1 MGDQRKDQNLPA
13 RPASSLMGQL
23 VRQRQGGEVAS
34 PNQGTGGLVGKD
46 QNTGLS
52 GGQTGTQFGSK
63 DGSTGLGGSQQ
74 STGLGGNQQSTG
86 LGGNQQSTGLGNKG
100 YQTQASKTV
109 GGSGLETGRNSSA
122 GVTET
127 SGPSKSDI
135 ERIDAK
141 DDSGH
146 FGGHGES
153 SSGSSTQD
161 SSTKFSANQQLIR
174 EREKLI
180 IEQLRRELDTSR
192 LTNISEDTQQQ
203 VRQRIR
209 EIVNSDPAPL
219 TMMEKGILLQ
229 NVLDEVFG
237 FGPLGPLLRDPS
249 IGDICVNGCHSIYV
263 ERNGRL
269 EKTNVVFEDNRHLRM
284 TIDKIIQPLGRR
296 LDDNSPMVDAR
307 LPNGSRVN
315 ATIPP
320 VTIDGPTVTI
330 RMFGTS
336 IMSLGQLVEKGALSV
351 QMAEVLKAL
360 VKGRINMIISGG
372 TGSGKT
378 TLLNALSA
386 HINPRERIITIED
399 AAELRLQHEHW
410 VRMETRPP
418 NTEGKGQIN
427 QRMLV
432 VNCLRMRPDRI
443 ILGECRGEE
452 AFDMLQA
459 MNTGHGG
466 SMTTIHANTPRDCTK
481 RLENMILMSG
491 AEMPPKAAR
500 ELIASALQVIIQ
512 IRRLEDGTRRL
523 TEIAEITGMEGDT
536 IAISSMFLL
545 EREGRD
551 PRGFFKCRHVGSGLP
566 PKFLDQ
572 LEQESVPFK
581 LEWLR

>member
-1 MGDQRKDQNLPA
+1 MGDERKDQNLPA
-13 RPASSLMGQL
+13 KPTSSLMGQL
-23 VRQRQGGEVAS
+23 VRQRQGEGIVPS
-34 PNQGTGGLVGKD
+34 QQ
-46 QNTGLS
+46 QNTGLA
-52 GGQTGTQFGSK
+52 GGQAGTNVGARPGAAPPPGQSGMARPGGAAPQTGVAGARPA
-63 DGSTGLGGSQQ
+63 GG
-74 STGLGGNQQSTG
+74 GGVP
-86 LGGNQQSTGLGNKG
+86 
-100 YQTQASKTV
+100 A
-109 GGSGLETGRNSSA
+109 
-122 GVTET
+122 TE
-127 SGPSKSDI
+127 GPTRSDI

-141 DDSGH
+141 DEYG
-146 FGGHGES
+146 GYGHG
-153 SSGSSTQD
+153 GGPAD
-161 SSTKFSANQQLIR
+161 AGGGGGDVGGKFSANQQLIR
-174 EREKLI
+174 EREKFI

-192 LTNISEDTQQQ
+192 LTNISEDTQAQ
-203 VRQRIR
+203 VRARIR

-249 IGDICVNGCHSIYV
+249 VGDICVNSVGSVYV
-263 ERNGRL
+263 ERHGRL
-269 EKTNVVFEDNRHLRM
+269 EKTSVVFENDRHLRQ

-296 LDDNSPMVDAR
+296 LDENSPMVDAR

-320 VTIDGPTVTI
+320 VTIDGPTITI
-330 RMFGTS
+330 RCFGTS
-336 IMSLGQLVEKGALSV
+336 IMSLGQLCEKGSMSV
-351 QMAEVLKAL
+351 QMAEVLKAC

-418 NTEGKGQIN
+418 NTEGRGQIT

-432 VNCLRMRPDRI
+432 INCLRMRPDRI

-459 MNTGHGG
+459 MNTGHSG
-466 SMTTIHANTPRDCTK
+466 SMTTIHANNPRDCTK
-481 RLENMILMSG
+481 RLENMILMCG
-491 AEMPPKAAR
+491 MEMPQKAAR
-500 ELIASALQVIIQ
+500 ELIASAIQVIVQ
-512 IRRLEDGTRRL
+512 IKRLEDGTRRV

-536 IAISSMFLL
+536 IAISTMFAL

-566 PKFLDQ
+566 PKFLEQ
-572 LEQESVPFK
+572 LEQEAVPFK

>member
-1 MGDQRKDQNLPA
+1 
-13 RPASSLMGQL
+13 MGQL
-23 VRQRQGGEVAS
+23 VKQRQGAEIA
-34 PNQGTGGLVGKD
+34 P
-46 QNTGLS
+46 
-52 GGQTGTQFGSK
+52 
-63 DGSTGLGGSQQ
+63 SQPQ
-74 STGLGGNQQSTG
+74 STGLAGQGPNTGVSGAGPSTG
-86 LGGNQQSTGLGNKG
+86 
-100 YQTQASKTV
+100 V
-109 GGSGLETGRNSSA
+109 GGRASAPPPGSANMPRQNTGTHTSVNATGGRPSGGVPATG
-122 GVTET
+122 E
-127 SGPSKSDI
+127 GPSRADI

-141 DDSGH
+141 DDFQG
-146 FGGHGES
+146 FGHGGS
-153 SSGSSTQD
+153 DASQSGD
-161 SSTKFSANQQLIR
+161 AGAKFSANQTLIR

-192 LTNISEDTQQQ
+192 LTNISEDTQAQ
-203 VRQRIR
+203 VRARIR

-249 IGDICVNGCHSIYV
+249 VGDICVNGVSNIYV
-263 ERNGRL
+263 ERHGRL
-269 EKTNVVFEDNRHLRM
+269 EKTTVAFENDRHLRQ

-320 VTIDGPTVTI
+320 VSIDGPTITI
-330 RMFGTS
+330 RCFGTS
-336 IMSLGQLVEKGALSV
+336 IMSLGQLVEKGAMSV
-351 QMAEVLKAL
+351 QMAEVLKAC

-399 AAELRLQHEHW
+399 AAELRLQHDHW
-410 VRMETRPP
+410 VRMETRPA
-418 NTEGKGQIN
+418 NTEGKGQIT

-432 VNCLRMRPDRI
+432 INTLRMRPDRI

-491 AEMPPKAAR
+491 VDMPAKAAR
-500 ELIASALQVIIQ
+500 ELIASAIQVIIQ
-512 IRRLEDGTRRL
+512 ISRLEDGTRRVK
-523 TEIAEITGMEGDT
+523 EVSEITGMEGDI
-536 IAISSMFLL
+536 IAISTMFHL

-551 PRGFFKCRHVGSGLP
+551 PRGFFKCKHVGSGLP

-572 LEQESVPFK
+572 LEQEAVPFK

>member
-1 MGDQRKDQNLPA
+1 MGDERKDQNLPA

-23 VRQRQGGEVAS
+23 VRQRQGADVVPA
-34 PNQGTGGLVGKD
+34 QQQT
-46 QNTGLS
+46 TGLS
-52 GGQTGTQFGSK
+52 GQQ
-63 DGSTGLGGSQQ
+63 GSTG
-74 STGLGGNQQSTG
+74 
-86 LGGNQQSTGLGNKG
+86 
-100 YQTQASKTV
+100 V
-109 GGSGLETGRNSSA
+109 GGRTSAPPTGQSGVQRSGGPATGVAGGAGGRPGAGLEAAT
-122 GVTET
+122 
-127 SGPSKSDI
+127 GPSRAEI

-141 DDSGH
+141 EDAGY
-146 FGGHGES
+146 GHGGASENAAV
-153 SSGSSTQD
+153 GSD
-161 SSTKFSANQQLIR
+161 MGNKFSANQGLIR
-174 EREKLI
+174 EREKFI
-180 IEQLRRELDTSR
+180 IDQLRRELDTSR
-192 LTNISEDTQQQ
+192 LTNISEDTQAQ
-203 VRQRIR
+203 VRARIR

-249 IGDICVNGCHSIYV
+249 VGDICVNGVNNIYV
-263 ERNGRL
+263 ERHGRL
-269 EKTNVVFEDNRHLRM
+269 EKTSVAFENERHLRQ

-320 VTIDGPTVTI
+320 VTIDGPTITI
-330 RMFGTS
+330 RCFGANA
-336 IMSLGQLVEKGALSV
+336 MSLGQLVEKGAMSV
-351 QMAEVLKAL
+351 QMAEVLKSC
-360 VKGRINMIISGG
+360 VKGRINLIISGG

-399 AAELRLQHEHW
+399 AAELRLQHDHW
-410 VRMETRPP
+410 VRMETRPA
-418 NTEGKGQIN
+418 NTEGKGQIT

-432 VNCLRMRPDRI
+432 VNTLRMRPDRI
-443 ILGECRGEE
+443 IMGECRGEE

-459 MNTGHGG
+459 MNTGHSG

-481 RLENMILMSG
+481 RLENMILMCG
-491 AEMPPKAAR
+491 MDMPAKAAR
-500 ELIASALQVIIQ
+500 ELIASAIQVIVQ
-512 IRRLEDGTRRL
+512 IRRLEDGTRRV
-523 TEIAEITGMEGDT
+523 TEVCEITGMEGDT
-536 IAISSMFLL
+536 IAISSLFHL

-551 PRGFFKCRHVGSGLP
+551 TRGFFKCRHVGSGLP

-581 LEWLR
+581 LDWLR

>member
-1 MGDQRKDQNLPA
+1 MGDERKDQNLPA
-13 RPASSLMGQL
+13 RPTSSLMGQL
-23 VRQRQGGEVAS
+23 VRQRQAS
-34 PNQGTGGLVGKD
+34 DVVPTQQ
-46 QNTGLS
+46 QNTGVAGQQQATGVGGGRTAGPPPGAS
-52 GGQTGTQFGSK
+52 GMARP
-63 DGSTGLGGSQQ
+63 
-74 STGLGGNQQSTG
+74 GGNQTG
-86 LGGNQQSTGLGNKG
+86 VAGSRTGG
-100 YQTQASKTV
+100 A
-109 GGSGLETGRNSSA
+109 GGVPSA
-122 GVTET
+122 E
-127 SGPSKSDI
+127 GPSRADI

-141 DDSGH
+141 DDYGH
-146 FGGHGES
+146 YDNRQAAPDTGTAGADLGA
-153 SSGSSTQD
+153 
-161 SSTKFSANQQLIR
+161 KFSANQQLIR

-180 IEQLRRELDTSR
+180 IDQLRRELDTSR
-192 LTNISEDTQQQ
+192 LTNISEDTQAQ
-203 VRQRIR
+203 VRARIR

-249 IGDICVNGCHSIYV
+249 VGDICVNGCNNVYV
-263 ERNGRL
+263 ERHGRL
-269 EKTNVVFEDNRHLRM
+269 EKTSIVFENERHLRQ

-320 VTIDGPTVTI
+320 VTIDGPTITI
-330 RMFGTS
+330 RCFGTS
-336 IMSLGQLVEKGALSV
+336 IMSLGQLVEKGSLSV
-351 QMAEVLKAL
+351 QMAEVMKAC
-360 VKGRINMIISGG
+360 VKGRINTIISGG

-410 VRMETRPP
+410 VRMETRPA
-418 NTEGKGQIN
+418 NTEGKGQIT

-432 VNCLRMRPDRI
+432 INCLRMRPDRI

-481 RLENMILMSG
+481 RLENMILMAG
-491 AEMPPKAAR
+491 VEIPAKAAR
-500 ELIASALQVIIQ
+500 ELISSAIQVIIQ
-512 IRRLEDGTRRL
+512 IRRLEDGTRRV
-523 TEIAEITGMEGDT
+523 TEIAEIAGMEGDT
-536 IAISSMFLL
+536 IAISTMFHL

-551 PRGFFKCRHVGSGLP
+551 PRGFFKCKHVGSGLP
-566 PKFLDQ
+566 PKFLEQ
-572 LEQESVPFK
+572 LEQEAVPFK

>member
-1 MGDQRKDQNLPA
+1 MGDERKDQNLPA
-13 RPASSLMGQL
+13 KPTSSLMGQL
-23 VRQRQGGEVAS
+23 VRQRQGEGIVPS
-34 PNQGTGGLVGKD
+34 QQ
-46 QNTGLS
+46 QNTGLA
-52 GGQTGTQFGSK
+52 GGQAGTNVGARPGAAPPPGQSGMARPAGAAPQTGVAGARPA
-63 DGSTGLGGSQQ
+63 GG
-74 STGLGGNQQSTG
+74 GGVP
-86 LGGNQQSTGLGNKG
+86 
-100 YQTQASKTV
+100 A
-109 GGSGLETGRNSSA
+109 
-122 GVTET
+122 TE
-127 SGPSKSDI
+127 GPTRSDI

-141 DDSGH
+141 DEYG
-146 FGGHGES
+146 GYGHG
-153 SSGSSTQD
+153 GGPAD
-161 SSTKFSANQQLIR
+161 AGGGGGDVGGKFSANQQLIR
-174 EREKLI
+174 EREKFI

-192 LTNISEDTQQQ
+192 LTNISEDTQAQ
-203 VRQRIR
+203 VRARIR

-249 IGDICVNGCHSIYV
+249 VGDICVNSVGSVYV
-263 ERNGRL
+263 ERHGRL
-269 EKTNVVFEDNRHLRM
+269 EKTSVVFENDRHLRQ

-296 LDDNSPMVDAR
+296 LDENSPMVDAR

-320 VTIDGPTVTI
+320 VTIDGPTITI
-330 RMFGTS
+330 RCFGTS
-336 IMSLGQLVEKGALSV
+336 IMSLGQLCEKGSMSV
-351 QMAEVLKAL
+351 QMAEVLKAC

-418 NTEGKGQIN
+418 NTEGRGQIT

-432 VNCLRMRPDRI
+432 INCLRMRPDRI

-459 MNTGHGG
+459 MNTGHSG
-466 SMTTIHANTPRDCTK
+466 SMTTIHANNPRDCTK
-481 RLENMILMSG
+481 RLENMILMCG
-491 AEMPPKAAR
+491 MEMPQKAAR
-500 ELIASALQVIIQ
+500 ELIASAIQVIVQ
-512 IRRLEDGTRRL
+512 IKRLEDGTRRV

-536 IAISSMFLL
+536 IAISTMFAL

-566 PKFLDQ
+566 PKFLEQ
-572 LEQESVPFK
+572 LEQEAVPFK

>member
-1 MGDQRKDQNLPA
+1 MGDDRKDQNLPA
-13 RPASSLMGQL
+13 RPTSSLMGQL
-23 VRQRQGGEVAS
+23 VRQRQGGEVVPA
-34 PNQGTGGLVGKD
+34 QQ

-52 GGQTGTQFGSK
+52 GQGQATGVGARPGGAGPTPGQSGMVRP
-63 DGSTGLGGSQQ
+63 GGGGTGMAAGRPGG
-74 STGLGGNQQSTG
+74 GGVP
-86 LGGNQQSTGLGNKG
+86 
-100 YQTQASKTV
+100 AA
-109 GGSGLETGRNSSA
+109 E
-122 GVTET
+122 
-127 SGPSKSDI
+127 GPTRADVD
-135 ERIDAK
+135 RIDAK
-141 DDSGH
+141 DDYGSH
-146 FGGHGES
+146 GGG
-153 SSGSSTQD
+153 GGAAAAD
-161 SSTKFSANQQLIR
+161 AGGDVGGKFSANQQLIR
-174 EREKLI
+174 EREKFI

-192 LTNISEDTQQQ
+192 LTNISEDTQAQ
-203 VRQRIR
+203 VRARIR

-249 IGDICVNGCHSIYV
+249 VGDICVNNYNSVYV
-263 ERNGRL
+263 ERHGRL
-269 EKTNVVFEDNRHLRM
+269 EKTSVVFENDRHLRQ

-296 LDDNSPMVDAR
+296 LDENSPMVDAR

-330 RMFGTS
+330 RCFGTS
-336 IMSLGQLVEKGALSV
+336 IMSLGQLCEKGSMSV
-351 QMAEVLKAL
+351 QMAEVLKAC
-360 VKGRINMIISGG
+360 VKGRINLIISGG

-418 NTEGKGQIN
+418 NTEGRGQIT

-432 VNCLRMRPDRI
+432 INCLRMRPDRI

-459 MNTGHGG
+459 MNTGHSG
-466 SMTTIHANTPRDCTK
+466 SMTTIHSNNPRDCTK
-481 RLENMILMSG
+481 RLENMILMCG
-491 AEMPPKAAR
+491 MEMPQKAAR
-500 ELIASALQVIIQ
+500 ELIASAIQVIVQ
-512 IRRLEDGTRRL
+512 ISRLEDGTRRV

-536 IAISSMFLL
+536 IAISSMFVL

-551 PRGFFKCRHVGSGLP
+551 ARGFFKCRHVGSGLP
-566 PKFLDQ
+566 PKFLEQ
-572 LEQESVPFK
+572 LEQEAVPFK

>member
-1 MGDQRKDQNLPA
+1 MADEQKDQPNNPNAPA

-23 VRQRQGGEVAS
+23 VRQRQSGEVAPQQPAGGTGS
-34 PNQGTGGLVGKD
+34 SVPAKQTTGGGLAQGGPGSGVTGTNAPGAGVAGAGGPGSGVAAAQPPSRADLERIDRNEDYAGTGGDTTNLE
-46 QNTGLS
+46 
-52 GGQTGTQFGSK
+52 SK
-63 DGSTGLGGSQQ
+63 FQ
-74 STGLGGNQQSTG
+74 
-86 LGGNQQSTGLGNKG
+86 
-100 YQTQASKTV
+100 
-109 GGSGLETGRNSSA
+109 
-122 GVTET
+122 
-127 SGPSKSDI
+127 
-135 ERIDAK
+135 
-141 DDSGH
+141 
-146 FGGHGES
+146 
-153 SSGSSTQD
+153 
-161 SSTKFSANQQLIR
+161 ANQALIR
-174 EREKLI
+174 EREKVV

-192 LTNISEDTQQQ
+192 LTQISEDTQAQ
-203 VRQRIR
+203 VRNRIR
-209 EIVNSDPAPL
+209 EMVNSDPAPL
-219 TMMEKGILLQ
+219 TMLEKGILLQ

-249 IGDICVNGCHSIYV
+249 IGDICVNGPFAVYV
-263 ERNGRL
+263 ERSGRL
-269 EKTNVVFEDNRHLRM
+269 EKAPVVFENERHLRQ

-320 VTIDGPTVTI
+320 VTIDGPTLTI
-330 RMFGTS
+330 RCFGTT
-336 IMSLGQLVEKGALSV
+336 IMSLGQLVEKGAMSV
-351 QMAEVLKAL
+351 QMAEVLKAC

-386 HINPRERIITIED
+386 HIGHRERIITIED

-427 QRMLV
+427 QRMCV
-432 VNCLRMRPDRI
+432 INCLRMRPDRI

-466 SMTTIHANTPRDCTK
+466 SMTTVHANTPRDATK
-481 RLENMILMSG
+481 RLENMVLMAG
-491 AEMPPKAAR
+491 VDMPPKAVR
-500 ELIASALQVIIQ
+500 ELIASALQVIVQ
-512 IRRLEDGTRRL
+512 IRRLEDGTRRV
-523 TEIAEITGMEGDT
+523 TEVAEITGMEGDV
-536 IAISSMFLL
+536 IAINTMFHL

-551 PRGFFKCRHVGSGLP
+551 ARGFFKCKHVGSGLP

>member
-1 MGDQRKDQNLPA
+1 MADEDKNLPA

-23 VRQRQGGEVAS
+23 VRQRQDGGVVPA
-34 PNQGTGGLVGKD
+34 QQ
-46 QNTGLS
+46 QNTGVA
-52 GGQTGTQFGSK
+52 GAGQQTGVGGARGS
-63 DGSTGLGGSQQ
+63 
-74 STGLGGNQQSTG
+74 
-86 LGGNQQSTGLGNKG
+86 
-100 YQTQASKTV
+100 APPP
-109 GGSGLETGRNSSA
+109 GGSGMARPGGPATGVGGGAAKPGGA
-122 GVTET
+122 GLPASE
-127 SGPSKSDI
+127 SGPSRADI
-135 ERIDAK
+135 DRIDAK
-141 DDSGH
+141 DDYGH
-146 FGGHGES
+146 MGGHGGPEP
-153 SSGSSTQD
+153 SSGGGGSD
-161 SSTKFSANQQLIR
+161 LGAKFSANQQLIR

-180 IEQLRRELDTSR
+180 IDQLRRELDTSR
-192 LTNISEDTQQQ
+192 LTNISEDTQAQ
-203 VRQRIR
+203 VRARIR

-249 IGDICVNGCHSIYV
+249 VGDICVNGTNAVYV
-263 ERNGRL
+263 ERHGRL
-269 EKTNVVFEDNRHLRM
+269 EKTSIVFENERHLRQ

-320 VTIDGPTVTI
+320 VTIDGPTITI
-330 RMFGTS
+330 RCFGTS
-336 IMSLGQLVEKGALSV
+336 IMSLGQLTEKGSMSV
-351 QMAEVLKAL
+351 QMAEVLKAC
-360 VKGRINMIISGG
+360 VKGRINIIISGG

-378 TLLNALSA
+378 TLLNAMSA

-410 VRMETRPP
+410 VRMETRPE
-418 NTEGKGQIN
+418 NTEGKGRIT

-432 VNCLRMRPDRI
+432 INCLRMRPDRI

-491 AEMPPKAAR
+491 VEMPAKAAR
-500 ELIASALQVIIQ
+500 ELISSAIQLIVQ
-512 IRRLEDGTRRL
+512 IRRLEDGTRRV
-523 TEIAEITGMEGDT
+523 TEISEITGMEGDT
-536 IAISSMFLL
+536 IAISTMFHL

-566 PKFLDQ
+566 PKFLEQ
-572 LEQESVPFK
+572 LEQEAVPFK

>member
-1 MGDQRKDQNLPA
+1 MSDEQNKDQNLPA
-13 RPASSLMGQL
+13 RQASSLMGQL
-23 VRQRQGGEVAS
+23 VRQRQASDVA
-34 PNQGTGGLVGKD
+34 PTQ
-46 QNTGLS
+46 
-52 GGQTGTQFGSK
+52 GGQTGVQ
-63 DGSTGLGGSQQ
+63 GGPQQ
-74 STGLGGNQQSTG
+74 SGVAGRGGQTGVQGGPQQTG
-86 LGGNQQSTGLGNKG
+86 VQGGGHGTAPEQISR
-100 YQTQASKTV
+100 A
-109 GGSGLETGRNSSA
+109 E
-122 GVTET
+122 
-127 SGPSKSDI
+127 I
-135 ERIDAK
+135 ERIDRR
-141 DDSGH
+141 DDMEYAQQAPH
-146 FGGHGES
+146 DPIS
-153 SSGSSTQD
+153 SDAS
-161 SSTKFSANQQLIR
+161 KFQANVALIR
-174 EREKLI
+174 EREKII

-192 LTNISEDTQQQ
+192 LTQISEDTQAQ
-203 VRQRIR
+203 VRARIR

-229 NVLDEVFG
+229 NVLDEIFG

-249 IGDICVNGCHSIYV
+249 IGDICVNSPSSIYV
-263 ERNGRL
+263 ERHGRL
-269 EKTNVVFEDNRHLRM
+269 EKTTVQFENDRHLRQ

-320 VTIDGPTVTI
+320 VSIDGPTITI
-330 RMFGTS
+330 RCFGTT
-336 IMSLGQLVEKGALSV
+336 IMSLGQLVEKGAMSL
-351 QMAEVLKAL
+351 QMAEVLKAC
-360 VKGRINMIISGG
+360 VKGRINLIISGG

-410 VRMETRPP
+410 IRMETRPP
-418 NTEGKGQIN
+418 NIEGKGQIT

-432 VNCLRMRPDRI
+432 INTLRMRPDRI

-459 MNTGHGG
+459 MNTGHSG
-466 SMTTIHANTPRDCTK
+466 SMTTIHANSPRDCTK
-481 RLENMILMSG
+481 RLENMILMG
-491 AEMPPKAAR
+491 GMDMPAKAAR
-500 ELIASALQVIIQ
+500 ELIASAIQLIVQ
-512 IRRLEDGTRRL
+512 IRRLEDGTRRV

-536 IAISSMFLL
+536 IAISTLFHL

-566 PKFLDQ
+566 PKFLEQ
-572 LEQESVPFK
+572 IEQEAIPFK

>member
-1 MGDQRKDQNLPA
+1 MA
-13 RPASSLMGQL
+13 RP
-23 VRQRQGGEVAS
+23 GGAQTGVA
-34 PNQGTGGLVGKD
+34 GGRAGAGGLPE
-46 QNTGLS
+46 
-52 GGQTGTQFGSK
+52 
-63 DGSTGLGGSQQ
+63 
-74 STGLGGNQQSTG
+74 
-86 LGGNQQSTGLGNKG
+86 
-100 YQTQASKTV
+100 A
-109 GGSGLETGRNSSA
+109 
-122 GVTET
+122 
-127 SGPSKSDI
+127 SGPTKSDI

-141 DDSGH
+141 DDFSNY
-146 FGGHGES
+146 GHGVQEAGPS
-153 SSGSSTQD
+153 PGELGA
-161 SSTKFSANQQLIR
+161 KFSANQQLIR

-180 IEQLRRELDTSR
+180 IDQLRRELDTSR
-192 LTNISEDTQQQ
+192 LTNISEDTQAQ
-203 VRQRIR
+203 VRARIR

-249 IGDICVNGCHSIYV
+249 VGDICVNGINSIYV
-263 ERNGRL
+263 ERHGRL
-269 EKTNVVFEDNRHLRM
+269 EKTSVVFENDRHLRQ

-320 VTIDGPTVTI
+320 VSIDGPTVTI
-330 RMFGTS
+330 RCFGTNV
-336 IMSLGQLVEKGALSV
+336 MSLGQLVEKGSLSV
-351 QMAEVLKAL
+351 QMAEVLKSC
-360 VKGRINMIISGG
+360 VKGRINLIISGG

-386 HINPRERIITIED
+386 HISPRERIITIED
-399 AAELRLQHEHW
+399 AAELRLQHDHW
-410 VRMETRPP
+410 VRMETRPA
-418 NTEGKGQIN
+418 NTEGKGQIT

-432 VNCLRMRPDRI
+432 INTLRMRPDRI

-491 AEMPPKAAR
+491 VEMPAKAAR
-500 ELIASALQVIIQ
+500 ELIASAIQVIVQ
-512 IRRLEDGTRRL
+512 IRRLEDGTRRV
-523 TEIAEITGMEGDT
+523 TEISEITGMEGDT
-536 IAISSMFLL
+536 IAISTMFHL

-566 PKFLDQ
+566 PKFLEQ
-572 LEQESVPFK
+572 LEQEAIPFK

>member
-1 MGDQRKDQNLPA
+1 MGDDRKDQNLPA
-13 RPASSLMGQL
+13 RPTSSLMGQL
-23 VRQRQGGEVAS
+23 VKQRQAGEVVPAA
-34 PNQGTGGLVGKD
+34 Q
-46 QNTGLS
+46 QNTGVA
-52 GGQTGTQFGSK
+52 GAQQATG
-63 DGSTGLGGSQQ
+63 
-74 STGLGGNQQSTG
+74 
-86 LGGNQQSTGLGNKG
+86 
-100 YQTQASKTV
+100 V
-109 GGSGLETGRNSSA
+109 GGGRTAAPPPGNSGMARPGGGGPATGVGA
-122 GVTET
+122 GAKPGQGIAAEG
-127 SGPSKSDI
+127 GPSRADI

-141 DDSGH
+141 DEFGH
-146 FGGHGES
+146 HGGG
-153 SSGSSTQD
+153 STQMEAGPAPGD
-161 SSTKFSANQQLIR
+161 LGAKFSANQQLIR

-180 IEQLRRELDTSR
+180 IDQLRRELDTSR
-192 LTNISEDTQQQ
+192 LTNISEDTQAQ
-203 VRQRIR
+203 VRARIR

-249 IGDICVNGCHSIYV
+249 VGDICVNGCNNIYV
-263 ERNGRL
+263 ERHGRL
-269 EKTNVVFEDNRHLRM
+269 EKTSIQFENERHLRQ

-330 RMFGTS
+330 RCFGTS
-336 IMSLGQLVEKGALSV
+336 IMSLGQLVEKGAMSV
-351 QMAEVLKAL
+351 QMAEVMKAC
-360 VKGRINMIISGG
+360 VKGRINIIISGG

-410 VRMETRPP
+410 VRMETRPA
-418 NTEGKGQIN
+418 NTEGKGQIT

-432 VNCLRMRPDRI
+432 INCLRMRPDRI

-491 AEMPPKAAR
+491 VEMPAKAAR
-500 ELIASALQVIIQ
+500 ELISSAIQLIIQ

-523 TEIAEITGMEGDT
+523 TEISEITGMEGDT
-536 IAISSMFLL
+536 IAISTMFHL

-566 PKFLDQ
+566 PKFLEQ
-572 LEQESVPFK
+572 LEQEAVPFK

>member
-1 MGDQRKDQNLPA
+1 MGDERKDQNLPA

-23 VRQRQGGEVAS
+23 VRQRQASEVAPAQNQQTNVAS
-34 PNQGTGGLVGKD
+34 PNQ
-46 QNTGLS
+46 
-52 GGQTGTQFGSK
+52 QTGV
-63 DGSTGLGGSQQ
+63 GGA
-74 STGLGGNQQSTG
+74 
-86 LGGNQQSTGLGNKG
+86 KG
-100 YQTQASKTV
+100 AAPPP
-109 GGSGLETGRNSSA
+109 GGSGMNRQ
-122 GVTET
+122 
-127 SGPSKSDI
+127 SGPATGVQNQGAKPGGGGLPAGEGVQPSRADI
-135 ERIDAK
+135 ERIDAR
-141 DDSGH
+141 DETDYGH
-146 FGGHGES
+146 RPVEVQSPQGDLGA
-153 SSGSSTQD
+153 
-161 SSTKFSANQQLIR
+161 KFSANQQLIR
-174 EREKLI
+174 EREKVI
-180 IEQLRRELDTSR
+180 IDQLRRELDTSR
-192 LTNISEDTQQQ
+192 LTNISEDTQAQ
-203 VRQRIR
+203 VRARIR

-249 IGDICVNGCHSIYV
+249 VGDICVNNVTMVYV
-263 ERNGRL
+263 ERHGRL
-269 EKTNVVFEDNRHLRM
+269 EKTNVVFENERHLRQ

-320 VTIDGPTVTI
+320 VTIDGPTITI
-330 RMFGTS
+330 RCFGTS
-336 IMSLGQLVEKGALSV
+336 IMSLGQLVEKGAMSV
-351 QMAEVLKAL
+351 QMAEVLKAC
-360 VKGRINMIISGG
+360 VKGRINAIISGG

-410 VRMETRPP
+410 VRMETRPM
-418 NTEGKGQIN
+418 NTEGKGQIT

-432 VNCLRMRPDRI
+432 INCLRMRPDRI

-466 SMTTIHANTPRDCTK
+466 SMTTIHANSPRDCTK
-481 RLENMILMSG
+481 RLENMILMG
-491 AEMPPKAAR
+491 AAEMPLKAAR
-500 ELIASALQVIIQ
+500 ELIASAVQLIIQ
-512 IRRLEDGTRRL
+512 IRRLEDGTRRV
-523 TEIAEITGMEGDT
+523 TEVSEITGMEGDT
-536 IAISSMFLL
+536 IAISTMFHL

-566 PKFLDQ
+566 PKFLEQ
-572 LEQESVPFK
+572 LEQEAVPFK

>member
-1 MGDQRKDQNLPA
+1 MGDERKDQNLPA
-13 RPASSLMGQL
+13 RPTSSLMGQL
-23 VRQRQGGEVAS
+23 VKQRQAS
-34 PNQGTGGLVGKD
+34 DVVPAAP
-46 QNTGLS
+46 
-52 GGQTGTQFGSK
+52 
-63 DGSTGLGGSQQ
+63 Q
-74 STGLGGNQQSTG
+74 STGVAGAQGATG
-86 LGGNQQSTGLGNKG
+86 
-100 YQTQASKTV
+100 V
-109 GGSGLETGRNSSA
+109 GGARGPAPGQGQSGMARPGGPATGVA
-122 GVTET
+122 GGAKPGSMPATE
-127 SGPSKSDI
+127 SGPSRSDI

-141 DDSGH
+141 DE
-146 FGGHGES
+146 FGGHGGGHGGGGGGES
-153 SSGSSTQD
+153 GPAPGD
-161 SSTKFSANQQLIR
+161 LGAKFSANQQLIR

-180 IEQLRRELDTSR
+180 IDQLRRELDTSR
-192 LTNISEDTQQQ
+192 LTNISEDTQAQ
-203 VRQRIR
+203 VRARIR

-249 IGDICVNGCHSIYV
+249 VGDICVNGCNNIYV
-263 ERNGRL
+263 ERHGRL
-269 EKTNVVFEDNRHLRM
+269 EKTNIQFENERHLRQ

-320 VTIDGPTVTI
+320 VTIDGPTITI
-330 RMFGTS
+330 RCFGTS
-336 IMSLGQLVEKGALSV
+336 IMSLGQLVEKGAMSV
-351 QMAEVLKAL
+351 QMAEVMKAC
-360 VKGRINMIISGG
+360 VKGRINIIISGG

-410 VRMETRPP
+410 VRMETRPE
-418 NTEGKGQIN
+418 NTEGKGRIT

-432 VNCLRMRPDRI
+432 INCLRMRPDRI

-491 AEMPPKAAR
+491 VEMPAKAAR
-500 ELIASALQVIIQ
+500 ELISSAIQMIIQ
-512 IRRLEDGTRRL
+512 IRRLEDGTRRV
-523 TEIAEITGMEGDT
+523 TEISEITGMEGDT
-536 IAISSMFLL
+536 IAISTMFHL

-572 LEQESVPFK
+572 LEQEAVPFK

>member
-1 MGDQRKDQNLPA
+1 MSDDENKEKDLPA
-13 RPASSLMGQL
+13 RQASSLMGQL
-23 VRQRQGGEVAS
+23 VRQRQNTDVVAPGGA
-34 PNQGTGGLVGKD
+34 GTGV
-46 QNTGLS
+46 
-52 GGQTGTQFGSK
+52 GGQQAGAGVAGQGAQSGLAGQGQQTG
-63 DGSTGLGGSQQ
+63 
-74 STGLGGNQQSTG
+74 
-86 LGGNQQSTGLGNKG
+86 
-100 YQTQASKTV
+100 V
-109 GGSGLETGRNSSA
+109 GGRGPATGVGGGGPQTGVA
-122 GVTET
+122 GGAHGGVPE
-127 SGPSKSDI
+127 SVSRADI
-135 ERIDAK
+135 ERIDRR
-141 DDSGH
+141 D
-146 FGGHGES
+146 ES
-153 SSGSSTQD
+153 EYQQAVHDPSAQD
-161 SSTKFSANQQLIR
+161 ASKFQANVALIR
-174 EREKLI
+174 EREKVI

-192 LTNISEDTQQQ
+192 LTQISEDTQAQ
-203 VRQRIR
+203 VRARIR

-229 NVLDEVFG
+229 NVLDEIFG

-249 IGDICVNGCHSIYV
+249 IGDICVNTCSNIYV
-263 ERNGRL
+263 ERHGRL
-269 EKTNVVFEDNRHLRM
+269 EKTTVVFENERHLRQ

-320 VTIDGPTVTI
+320 VTIDGPTLTI
-330 RMFGTS
+330 RCFGTS
-336 IMSLGQLVEKGALSV
+336 IMSLGQLVEKGAMSL
-351 QMAEVLKAL
+351 QMAEVLKAC
-360 VKGRINMIISGG
+360 VKGRINLIISGG

-410 VRMETRPP
+410 IRMETRPP
-418 NTEGKGQIN
+418 NIEGKGQIT

-432 VNCLRMRPDRI
+432 INTLRMRPDRI

-459 MNTGHGG
+459 MNTGHSG
-466 SMTTIHANTPRDCTK
+466 SMTTIHANSPRDCTK
-481 RLENMILMSG
+481 RLENMILMG
-491 AEMPPKAAR
+491 GMDMPAKAAR
-500 ELIASALQVIIQ
+500 ELIASAIQLIVQ
-512 IRRLEDGTRRL
+512 IRRLEDGTRRV

-536 IAISSMFLL
+536 IAISTLFHL

-566 PKFLDQ
+566 PKFLEQ
-572 LEQESVPFK
+572 IEQEAIPFK

>member
-1 MGDQRKDQNLPA
+1 MSDEKKENLPA
-13 RPASSLMGQL
+13 RPSSSLMGQL
-23 VRQRQGGEVAS
+23 VRQRQASEVVPA
-34 PNQGTGGLVGKD
+34 QQKQTGVAG
-46 QNTGLS
+46 
-52 GGQTGTQFGSK
+52 GGQATG
-63 DGSTGLGGSQQ
+63 
-74 STGLGGNQQSTG
+74 
-86 LGGNQQSTGLGNKG
+86 
-100 YQTQASKTV
+100 V
-109 GGSGLETGRNSSA
+109 GARPGSGPAPGQSGMARPGGGGPQTGVA
-122 GVTET
+122 GQRPGGGGVPATE
-127 SGPSKSDI
+127 GPTRSDI

-141 DDSGH
+141 DEYGGYHDESVDVGGGDSG
-146 FGGHGES
+146 
-153 SSGSSTQD
+153 
-161 SSTKFSANQQLIR
+161 KFSANQQLIR
-174 EREKLI
+174 EREKFI
-180 IEQLRRELDTSR
+180 IDQLRRELDTSR
-192 LTNISEDTQQQ
+192 LTNISEDTQAQ
-203 VRQRIR
+203 VRARIR

-249 IGDICVNGCHSIYV
+249 VGDICVNGVNSIYV
-263 ERNGRL
+263 ERHGRL
-269 EKTNVVFEDNRHLRM
+269 EKTNVAFENDRHLRQ

-320 VTIDGPTVTI
+320 VSIDGPTITI
-330 RMFGTS
+330 RCFGTT

-351 QMAEVLKAL
+351 QMAEVCKAC
-360 VKGRINMIISGG
+360 VKGRINLIISGG
-372 TGSGKT
+372 TGAGKT

-418 NTEGKGQIN
+418 NTEGRGQIT

-432 VNCLRMRPDRI
+432 INCLRMRPDRI

-459 MNTGHGG
+459 MNTGHDG
-466 SMTTIHANTPRDCTK
+466 SMTTIHANNPRDCTK

-491 AEMPPKAAR
+491 SEMPQKAAR
-500 ELIASALQVIIQ
+500 ELIASAIQVIVQ
-512 IRRLEDGTRRL
+512 IRRLEDGTRRV

-536 IAISSMFLL
+536 IAISTLFTL

-566 PKFLDQ
+566 PKFLEK
-572 LEQESVPFK
+572 LEQEAVPFK

>member
-1 MGDQRKDQNLPA
+1 MSEEKKENLPA
-13 RPASSLMGQL
+13 RPSSSLMGQL
-23 VRQRQGGEVAS
+23 VRQQRESAQIAPAQQKATGVQGQGPQTGVGGRPGGPAPGQGGIARPGGGGPQTGVA
-34 PNQGTGGLVGKD
+34 GGRPGGA
-46 QNTGLS
+46 Q
-52 GGQTGTQFGSK
+52 GGQVVQ
-63 DGSTGLGGSQQ
+63 GGD
-74 STGLGGNQQSTG
+74 
-86 LGGNQQSTGLGNKG
+86 
-100 YQTQASKTV
+100 
-109 GGSGLETGRNSSA
+109 
-122 GVTET
+122 
-127 SGPSKSDI
+127 GPSRQEI

-141 DDSGH
+141 DDYSAYHEEPVDVGGDSG
-146 FGGHGES
+146 
-153 SSGSSTQD
+153 
-161 SSTKFSANQQLIR
+161 KFSANQQLIR
-174 EREKLI
+174 EREKFI
-180 IEQLRRELDTSR
+180 IDQLRRELDTSR
-192 LTNISEDTQQQ
+192 LTNISEDTQAQ
-203 VRQRIR
+203 VRARIR

-249 IGDICVNGCHSIYV
+249 VGDICVNGVASVYV
-263 ERNGRL
+263 ERHGRL
-269 EKTNVVFEDNRHLRM
+269 EKTNVAFENDRHLRQ

-320 VTIDGPTVTI
+320 VTIDGPTITI
-330 RMFGTS
+330 RCFGTT
-336 IMSLGQLVEKGALSV
+336 ILSLGQLVEKGALSV
-351 QMAEVLKAL
+351 QMAEVAKAC

-378 TLLNALSA
+378 TMLNALSA

-418 NTEGKGQIN
+418 NTEGRGQIT

-432 VNCLRMRPDRI
+432 INCLRMRPDRI

-459 MNTGHGG
+459 MNTGHDG
-466 SMTTIHANTPRDCTK
+466 SMTTIHANNPRDCTK
-481 RLENMILMSG
+481 RLENMILMG
-491 AEMPPKAAR
+491 GMEMPQKAAR
-500 ELIASALQVIIQ
+500 ELIASAIEVILQ
-512 IRRLEDGTRRL
+512 IRRLEDGTRRC
-523 TEIAEITGMEGDT
+523 TEMAEITGMEGET
-536 IAISSMFLL
+536 IAISTLFNL

-566 PKFLDQ
+566 PKFLEK
-572 LEQESVPFK
+572 LEQEAVPFK

>member
-1 MGDQRKDQNLPA
+1 MVPA
-13 RPASSLMGQL
+13 Q
-23 VRQRQGGEVAS
+23 Q
-34 PNQGTGGLVGKD
+34 

-52 GGQTGTQFGSK
+52 GGQAGTNVGARPGAAPPPGQSGMARPGGAQGAPQTGVASARPA
-63 DGSTGLGGSQQ
+63 GG
-74 STGLGGNQQSTG
+74 GGVP
-86 LGGNQQSTGLGNKG
+86 
-100 YQTQASKTV
+100 A
-109 GGSGLETGRNSSA
+109 
-122 GVTET
+122 TE
-127 SGPSKSDI
+127 GPTRGDI

-141 DDSGH
+141 DEYGS
-146 FGGHGES
+146 GGHGGGGGGAEP
-153 SSGSSTQD
+153 SSGD
-161 SSTKFSANQQLIR
+161 VGGKFSANQQLIR
-174 EREKLI
+174 EREKFI

-192 LTNISEDTQQQ
+192 LTNISEDTQAQ
-203 VRQRIR
+203 VRARIR

-249 IGDICVNGCHSIYV
+249 VGDICVNSISSIYV
-263 ERNGRL
+263 ERHGRL
-269 EKTNVVFEDNRHLRM
+269 EKTSVVFENDRHLRQ

-296 LDDNSPMVDAR
+296 LDENSPMVDAR

-320 VTIDGPTVTI
+320 VSIDGPTITI
-330 RMFGTS
+330 RCFGTS
-336 IMSLGQLVEKGALSV
+336 IMSLGQLVEKGSMSV
-351 QMAEVLKAL
+351 QMAEVLKAC

-418 NTEGKGQIN
+418 NTEGRGQIT

-432 VNCLRMRPDRI
+432 INCLRMRPDRI

-459 MNTGHGG
+459 MNTGHSG
-466 SMTTIHANTPRDCTK
+466 SMTTIHANNPRDCTK
-481 RLENMILMSG
+481 RLENMILMCG
-491 AEMPPKAAR
+491 MEMPQKAAR
-500 ELIASALQVIIQ
+500 ELIASAIQVIVQ
-512 IRRLEDGTRRL
+512 IKRLEDGTRRV

-536 IAISSMFLL
+536 IAISTMFAL

-566 PKFLDQ
+566 PKFLEQ
-572 LEQESVPFK
+572 LEQEAVPFK

>member
-1 MGDQRKDQNLPA
+1 MGDERKDQNLPA
-13 RPASSLMGQL
+13 RPTSSLMGQL
-23 VRQRQGGEVAS
+23 VRQRQAS
-34 PNQGTGGLVGKD
+34 DVVPAQQ
-46 QNTGLS
+46 QNTGVA
-52 GGQTGTQFGSK
+52 GQQQQTGV
-63 DGSTGLGGSQQ
+63 GG
-74 STGLGGNQQSTG
+74 G
-86 LGGNQQSTGLGNKG
+86 
-100 YQTQASKTV
+100 KTAAPPP
-109 GGSGLETGRNSSA
+109 GGSGMARPGGGAGPTGIQGQRPGSA
-122 GVTET
+122 PATE
-127 SGPSKSDI
+127 GPSRADI

-141 DDSGH
+141 DDY
-146 FGGHGES
+146 GGHHGGGGGADTS
-153 SSGSSTQD
+153 AAGD
-161 SSTKFSANQQLIR
+161 LGAKFSANQQLIR

-180 IEQLRRELDTSR
+180 IDQLRRELDTSR
-192 LTNISEDTQQQ
+192 LTNISEDTQAQ
-203 VRQRIR
+203 VRARIR

-249 IGDICVNGCHSIYV
+249 VGDICVNGTSMVYV
-263 ERNGRL
+263 ERHGRL
-269 EKTNVVFEDNRHLRM
+269 EKTSIVFENERHLRQ

-320 VTIDGPTVTI
+320 VTIDGPTITI
-330 RMFGTS
+330 RCFGTS
-336 IMSLGQLVEKGALSV
+336 IMSLGQLVEKGSLSV
-351 QMAEVLKAL
+351 QMAEVLKAC
-360 VKGRINMIISGG
+360 VKGRINLIISGG

-410 VRMETRPP
+410 VRMETRPA
-418 NTEGKGQIN
+418 NTEGKGQIT

-432 VNCLRMRPDRI
+432 INCLRMRPDRI

-491 AEMPPKAAR
+491 VEMPAKAAR
-500 ELIASALQVIIQ
+500 ELISSAIQLIVQ
-512 IRRLEDGTRRL
+512 IRRLEDGTRRV
-523 TEIAEITGMEGDT
+523 TEISEINGMEGDT
-536 IAISSMFLL
+536 IAISTMFHL

-566 PKFLDQ
+566 PKFLEQ
-572 LEQESVPFK
+572 LEQEAVPFK